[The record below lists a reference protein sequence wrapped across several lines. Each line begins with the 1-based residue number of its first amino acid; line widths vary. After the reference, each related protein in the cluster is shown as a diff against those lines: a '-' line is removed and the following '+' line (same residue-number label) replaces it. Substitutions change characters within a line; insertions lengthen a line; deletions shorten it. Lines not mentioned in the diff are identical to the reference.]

1 MYFYRGPQGSAYYN
15 NGNKVVSYF
24 EVQTTKTFVKD
35 ENGNWYCPEDVQEIE
50 TKVVKRGRNPK
61 YTTDEERKEAKRI
74 QNKAYR
80 ERKKQELIQLRRL
93 AALHKER
100 EQKEEYEND
109 VNKLVKNVDHT
120 SESDGE
126 L

>member
-1 MYFYRGPQGSAYYN
+1 MTEIN
-15 NGNKVVSYF
+15 IEK
-24 EVQTTKTFVKD
+24 
-35 ENGNWYCPEDVQEIE
+35 EIE
-50 TKVVKRGRNPK
+50 IKVVKRCRKPK

-109 VNKLVKNVDHT
+109 VNKLVKNVDQST
-120 SESDGE
+120 ESDGE

>member
-1 MYFYRGPQGSAYYN
+1 MSETNIEA
-15 NGNKVVSYF
+15 KVV
-24 EVQTTKTFVKD
+24 
-35 ENGNWYCPEDVQEIE
+35 I
-50 TKVVKRGRNPK
+50 KRGRKPK

>member
-1 MYFYRGPQGSAYYN
+1 MSETN
-15 NGNKVVSYF
+15 
-24 EVQTTKTFVKD
+24 
-35 ENGNWYCPEDVQEIE
+35 IE
-50 TKVVKRGRNPK
+50 TKVAKRGRKPK

-93 AALHKER
+93 AALHKEK
-100 EQKEEYEND
+100 EQEETYEND

>member
-1 MYFYRGPQGSAYYN
+1 MSETN
-15 NGNKVVSYF
+15 
-24 EVQTTKTFVKD
+24 
-35 ENGNWYCPEDVQEIE
+35 IE
-50 TKVVKRGRNPK
+50 TKVAKRGRKPK

-93 AALHKER
+93 AALHKEK
-100 EQKEEYEND
+100 EQEETYEND
-109 VNKLVKNVDHT
+109 VNKLVNNVDHT